1 MIGQITFQQYG
12 NQQNWVNGKY
22 HPSTSDKNISVISPY
37 FDEEIATV
45 SESNYQDLNHA
56 VDVAKAA
63 FPSWASL
70 NVRDRAEVM
79 FNLKFILENM
89 NQ

>member
-22 HPSTSDKNISVISPY
+22 HPSTSDKTISVISPY
-37 FDEEIATV
+37 FDKEIATV

-56 VDVAKAA
+56 VRFK
-63 FPSWASL
+63 SSISSL
-70 NVRDRAEVM
+70 GIPERTG
-79 FNLKFILENM
+79 
-89 NQ
+89 QG